1 MPMVNLNG
9 EYCPTVPAPER
20 WTGLQLVGRERD
32 DGARADDGENG
43 VIGCVE
49 RPVGTGRGN
58 NRGKPLKS
66 GCNVRRQFGWE
77 GN

>member
-1 MPMVNLNG
+1 MDWATVSWEG
-9 EYCPTVPAPER
+9 ER
-20 WTGLQLVGRERD
+20 RR
-32 DGARADDGENG
+32 ARVDDGENG
-43 VIGCVE
+43 ALGCVE
-49 RPVGTGRGN
+49 RFRPVGTGRGN